1 MIRSFSVLLADAL
14 SFGAC
19 ALRSQLTAAPS
30 SDWHHAAGGNHFSA
44 KYSLLDQIDSSKFA
58 ELEVAWDWQS
68 TDPRISR
75 SLVSNISPTLRPFC
89 S

>member
-1 MIRSFSVLLADAL
+1 MIRSFSVLLAVAL

-30 SDWHHAAGGNHFSA
+30 GDWHHAGCNHFSG
-44 KYSLLDQIDSSKFA
+44 KYSLLDQIDSSKFV
-58 ELEVAWDWQS
+58 ELEVVWDWQS
-68 TDPRISR
+68 ADPRISR
-75 SLVSNISPTLRPFC
+75 SLVSNISPILRSFY